1 MKNSNTNKSQKRFTS
16 WAAVLAL
23 AASLVIMG
31 LLTACPNAAGGGG
44 TSSGGNTGGGSSD
57 GGSGSVYVQV
67 AYSELETYLANTAS
81 ADKVNY
87 IEVTGVSKDDLAYKV
102 VGTNTEAGELSK
114 KILAAVPKKVA
125 LKLPGEVADLDDM
138 SWCFYGCTNLVSLA
152 NIPEGVTNMAG
163 CFKDC
168 TSLTQGPVI
177 PTSVKDMQSCFYGCT
192 SLTKAPAIPG
202 KVTNMTYC
210 FRNCTSLTQAP
221 DIPSSVIG
229 MKNCFYGCTALKGVK
244 LLCNYNGTGNRFKG
258 VFKNCTALE
267 EGGVKVPAAFY
278 NNYTAD
284 EALDVMAVPG
294 GTPAEQAAKFATIGG
309 ELPIEYVKVAYAE
322 LDAYLTN
329 TAFADKVNFIEVTG
343 VSKEDLA
350 GKVVGTN
357 TEAGELGKKI
367 QAHPAKKVA
376 LKLPG
381 EVEGLKSMSA
391 SFSGCTNLVSLANI
405 PSSVENMLYCFDNC
419 TSLTQAPVIPESV
432 TDMRY
437 CFAGCTRLTEAPAIP
452 AKVTNMAGCFAGCT
466 RLTQAPVIPAK
477 VTNMAYCFYGC
488 TSLTKAPAI
497 PASVTNMGNC
507 FDGCTSLTKAPDI
520 PAKVTN
526 MYYCFSGCTS
536 LTEAPVIL
544 ASATYMAYCFNGCTS
559 LTEAPDIPS
568 GVTSMRYCFAGCT
581 ALKRVKLHCNYN
593 PADIGSEKAFKGLF
607 KNCTALEA
615 GGIKVKN
622 AQLAAYTAPAALDD
636 MAVPGDDEAA
646 KKAKFSTF

>member
-1 MKNSNTNKSQKRFTS
+1 MKTINKHKAHAFKG
-16 WAAVLAL
+16 AAALITAALLAL
-23 AASLVIMG
+23 LF
-31 LLTACPNAAGGGG
+31 TACPNAAGGGG
-44 TSSGGNTGGGSSD
+44 TSSGGNTGGGSSG

-177 PTSVKDMQSCFYGCT
+177 PASVKDMQSCFYGCT
-192 SLTKAPAIPG
+192 SLTESPVIPLNV
-202 KVTNMTYC
+202 KNMVGC
-210 FRNCTSLTQAP
+210 FAGCTSLTQAP

-329 TAFADKVNFIEVTG
+329 TAFADKVNFIEITG
-343 VSKEDLA
+343 GILIADFQGGIS
-350 GKVVGTN
+350 N
-357 TEAGELGKKI
+357 TSALGQTIK
-367 QAHPAKKVA
+367 AHPAKKVA

-381 EVEGLKSMSA
+381 EVAGLYSMSWC
-391 SFSGCTNLVSLANI
+391 FSGCTNLVSLANI
-405 PSSVENMLYCFDNC
+405 PEGVTNMAGCFKGC
-419 TSLTQAPVIPESV
+419 TSLTKAPAIPANV
-432 TDMRY
+432 TNM
-437 CFAGCTRLTEAPAIP
+437 AGCFEGCKSLTEAPAIP
-452 AKVTNMAGCFAGCT
+452 ASVTNMASCFSGCT
-466 RLTQAPVIPAK
+466 R
-477 VTNMAYCFYGC
+477 
-488 TSLTKAPAI
+488 LTKAPAI
-497 PASVTNMGNC
+497 PASVTNMAYC
-507 FDGCTSLTKAPDI
+507 FRGCTSLTKAPDI
-520 PAKVTN
+520 P
-526 MYYCFSGCTS
+526 
-536 LTEAPVIL
+536 
-544 ASATYMAYCFNGCTS
+544 
-559 LTEAPDIPS
+559 S
-568 GVTSMRYCFAGCT
+568 GVTSMSYCFAGCT
-581 ALKRVKLHCNYN
+581 ALKGVKLLCNYDGTGDRFTDVF
-593 PADIGSEKAFKGLF
+593 AD
-607 KNCTALEA
+607 CTALEA

-636 MAVPGDDEAA
+636 MAVPPAGNPAEQ
-646 KKAKFSTF
+646 KKKFSTF